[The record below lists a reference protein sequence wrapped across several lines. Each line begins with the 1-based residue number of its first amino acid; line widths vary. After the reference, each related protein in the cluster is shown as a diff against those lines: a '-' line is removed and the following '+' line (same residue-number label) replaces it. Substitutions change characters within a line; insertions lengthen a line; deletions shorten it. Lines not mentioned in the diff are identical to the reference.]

1 MAQGQ
6 VAWFNA
12 EKGFGFVTPDDGSAD
27 VFVHFTAIADSGY
40 RSLQEGQRVEYE
52 VVPGD
57 RGPQARRV
65 HPLEPGTAGP
75 ALPEPTGRPLGTV
88 AWFDDDKG
96 FGFVTPDGGG
106 DDLFVHF
113 SSIVGEGG
121 HRSLAEGARVELDV
135 VQGDRGPQAA
145 QVQPVADDRE
155 PEAYDDAGRPDQAGP
170 YDGPA
175 GVRTAT
181 VLWFRGEKGFGFLSP
196 DDGTPD
202 LFVHASALVDDG
214 SYRGLQEG
222 ERVAYEVVDG
232 ERGPQAAEVRP
243 LRDGA
248 APGRP
253 QGTVSWFDADK
264 GFGFVSP
271 YDGGPDLFA
280 HHSAIRE
287 STGYR
292 CLEEGARVEFDV
304 VEGDR
309 GPQAAD
315 IVPVRDAP
323 RSPGAGPS
331 RTSGTVKRFDV
342 EKGFG
347 FLSPDDGGRDVFVH
361 WTSLVDDG
369 GFRTLE
375 QGQRVEFDVVQG
387 DRGPQAADVTPLDR
401 TPVPVPGRTEG
412 TVLWFAADKG
422 FGFVQPA
429 DGGPDVFVHATALAP
444 SAGSA
449 LEPGQLVELDVVPG
463 DRGPQGQDVR
473 PL

>member
-1 MAQGQ
+1 M
-6 VAWFNA
+6 AWFNA
-12 EKGFGFVTPDDGSAD
+12 EKGFGFVTPEDGGDD
-27 VFVHFTAIADSGY
+27 VFVHFSAIADGGY
-40 RSLQEGQRVEYE
+40 RSLQEGQLVAYE
-52 VVPGD
+52 VAPGD

-65 HPLEPGTAGP
+65 HVLEGGAPGP
-75 ALPEPTGRPLGTV
+75 ALPAPTGRPLGTV

-121 HRSLAEGARVELDV
+121 HRSLAEGARVEFDV
-135 VQGDRGPQAA
+135 VQGDRGPQAGD
-145 QVQPVADDRE
+145 VQPVADDRE
-155 PEAYDDAGRPDQAGP
+155 DAPADEPGADEAPE
-170 YDGPA
+170 
-175 GVRTAT
+175 GVCTAT

-214 SYRGLQEG
+214 GSYRGLQEG
-222 ERVAYEVVDG
+222 ERVEYTVVAG
-232 ERGPQAAEVRP
+232 ERGPQAADVRP
-243 LRDGA
+243 LRDNA
-248 APGRP
+248 AHGRP
-253 QGTVSWFDADK
+253 QGTVSWFDAGK
-264 GFGFVSP
+264 GFGFVTP

-280 HHSAIRE
+280 HFSAIRE

-292 CLEEGARVEFDV
+292 SLEEGARVEFDV
-304 VEGDR
+304 AEGDR
-309 GPQAAD
+309 GPQAVD
-315 IVPVRDAP
+315 IVPVRDTP
-323 RSPGAGPS
+323 RSAGAGS
-331 RTSGTVKRFDV
+331 GRTAGTVKRFDV

-361 WTSLVDDG
+361 WSSIVDDG

-375 QGQRVEFDVVQG
+375 QGQRVAFDVVQG
-387 DRGPQAADVTPLDR
+387 ERGPQAADVAPLDR
-401 TPVPVPGRTEG
+401 PTPAPVAGRTEG

-429 DGGPDVFVHATALAP
+429 DGGPDVFVHASALAP
-444 SAGSA
+444 SAGPV
-449 LEPGQLVELDVVPG
+449 LEPGQRVELDVVPG